1 MFLVWVTFHNEAWN
15 LIHLYCI
22 MFTEFHWY
30 GHNSKNQ
37 SLVQTCIHFRTL
49 LVSIT
54 NALRQDVHPQ
64 IDLVSKSL
72 TNFSETLVLH
82 STTFSD
88 VWKRGLHKMAPTDKG
103 KSLPK
108 SSGPRASIYAQ
119 KLSTLKKT
127 LSPSGL
133 YITFQFFVP
142 TYGKRGIG
150 SNCKTGR
157 PSVSKKGFLS
167 RHFGI
172 LYAQLLF
179 RLLSD
184 KEGRKRG

>member
-1 MFLVWVTFHNEAWN
+1 MSHFSQWSLKFDSP
-15 LIHLYCI
+15 ILY
-22 MFTEFHWY
+22 TKFHWY

-108 SSGPRASIYAQ
+108 SYGPRASIYAQ
-119 KLSTLKKT
+119 KLSTLKKIF
-127 LSPSGL
+127 SPSGL
-133 YITFQFFVP
+133 YITFRFFVP
-142 TYGKRGIG
+142 TYGK
-150 SNCKTGR
+150 
-157 PSVSKKGFLS
+157 KGHQIEL
-167 RHFGI
+167 
-172 LYAQLLF
+172 
-179 RLLSD
+179 
-184 KEGRKRG
+184 